1 MRAARTTLL
10 AFLEQDAAYVS
21 YLSGIETGVARRLR
35 FRAKT
40 AVLAQHVDFCRF
52 TDTIAQLRYL
62 HGLYTSRLREL
73 TAVDT
78 ATTEWSERL
87 VQIVSNMLRVIR
99 YPYGQLFCRSEAIH
113 VVVETALKAKGDNRG
128 EKQACDATTLAA
140 LRSLA
145 QDSENKSNSLVMRP
159 LQQFYAVVEFVE
171 QLAADVA
178 TDHTTVARLRQ
189 VAQETRQ
196 YIDAVQVEARNE
208 QELIALQS
216 QIVPSEGSSPLDL
229 AAEKLLLHG
238 EISVVTVDDSL
249 DAAKK
254 SFSDR
259 IEKRYA
265 HCFESGKLIYS
276 KHEVD
281 GRDGPSADHFAI
293 QGCIELKQ
301 DGLFL
306 EFVPDAVFS
315 NAATKGCFALI
326 SSNESV
332 MFGFEDSIL
341 GQSWGQA
348 VRSMVSQNETKNVVL
363 RNQRTFEDMKIP
375 QDVAKQLKYKKKSLV
390 VFPSFHD
397 DDLPGI
403 FWMEAEPGKWEIVEL
418 MFYKHWLLIFT
429 VKGWKQHALAR
440 RVDIQD
446 PSIDISD
453 QRSSEHDWSL
463 VISMDHEAKD
473 EIRLISKRRSRIDF
487 WYDQISK
494 AAARAKRAKVDKRIE
509 EQQTPAKSVGSDK
522 QPFIN
527 AHAKKNKSSAEA
539 ASGETPASDAV
550 ALAKKPSEGPATA
563 TKTARKRKNDEIEQQ
578 NSDKSSTSG
587 VKKPADAEEKKG
599 MTPAKRKKAVSRI
612 DSLVQV
618 AQVALDGDREIAPSG
633 ESKPK
638 RSRKEPVKKTEEA
651 SVPVMQSPAIKTP
664 KRRWLKLKSEDPDDS
679 ILLDTDP
686 SQDTSIEEPTSNAV
700 VPGSE
705 SQNTK
710 DGIRI
715 ILTGIEPTA
724 AIRKKI
730 KAIANAVYED
740 DIEKATHVIV
750 PKNQLKRTVKLL
762 CGISR
767 CQHILDVKWL
777 DESAR
782 VGTALNEVDYCLKD
796 TNAQQKW
803 HFDLHKTMYEFTPE
817 QRRQLFVGHTVFI
830 TNHKSVLPPVKDL
843 VRIVECAGGKVEVK
857 GSAGPS
863 DLVITSEA
871 ALGVASVQKSLANA
885 NPQRVY
891 SPELILSSILQQHI
905 DFEQNHLVAPPSSS
919 KKRR

>member
-10 AFLEQDAAYVS
+10 AFLEQDATYVA
-21 YLSGIETGVARRLR
+21 YLSGSMGDVARRLR
-35 FRAKT
+35 FHANT
-40 AVLAQHVDFCRF
+40 AALAQHVDVCRF
-52 TDTIAQLRYL
+52 TDAIPHLRYL
-62 HGLYTSRLREL
+62 HGMYASRLRDL
-73 TAVDT
+73 SVMDTAV
-78 ATTEWSERL
+78 TEWSERL
-87 VQIVSNMLRVIR
+87 VQIVSDMLRVIR

-113 VVVETALKAKGDNRG
+113 AAVDTALKAKSDNG
-128 EKQACDATTLAA
+128 EQEQQACDAATLAI

-145 QDSENKSNSLVMRP
+145 QDFDNKSSSLVIRP
-159 LQQFYAVVEFVE
+159 LQQFHAVVEFVE
-171 QLAADVA
+171 QLSADVA
-178 TDHTTVARLRQ
+178 ADHATAVRLRQ
-189 VAQETRQ
+189 IAQETRQ

-216 QIVPSEGSSPLDL
+216 QIVPGEGSSPLDL
-229 AAEKLLLHG
+229 ATEKLLLHG
-238 EISVVTVDDSL
+238 EVSVVAVNDSL
-249 DAAKK
+249 SAAKK

-259 IEKRYA
+259 LEKRYA
-265 HCFESGKLIYS
+265 HCFESGKLVYS

-281 GRDGPSADHFAI
+281 ERDGPSADRFAI

-301 DGLFL
+301 DAFFL

-315 NAATKGCFALI
+315 SGATKGCFALI

-332 MFGFEDSIL
+332 VFGFEDSIL

-348 VRSMVSQNETKNVVL
+348 VRSMLSQNETKNVVL
-363 RNQRTFEDMKIP
+363 RSQRTFEDMKIP
-375 QDVAKQLKYKKKSLV
+375 QHVVKQLKYKKKSFA

-403 FWMEAEPGKWEIVEL
+403 FWMETGPGKWEIVEL
-418 MFYKHWLLIFT
+418 MFYEHWLLIFT
-429 VKGWKQHALAR
+429 MKGWKQHALAR
-440 RVDIQD
+440 CVDTQD
-446 PSIDISD
+446 SSIDVSD
-453 QRSSEHDWSL
+453 QRSGEHDWCL
-463 VISMDHEAKD
+463 VISMGHEAKD
-473 EIRLISKRRSRIDF
+473 EVRLISKRRSRIDF

-494 AAARAKRAKVDKRIE
+494 AVATAKKAKADKQIE
-509 EQQTPAKSVGSDK
+509 EQQTPAKSVGSEQQLFVK
-522 QPFIN
+522 
-527 AHAKKNKSSAEA
+527 ARAKKNRKHAEA
-539 ASGETPASDAV
+539 VSGETPASDVVAV
-550 ALAKKPSEGPATA
+550 AEKPAEGPATA
-563 TKTARKRKNDEIEQQ
+563 TKATRKRKTDEVEQQ

-587 VKKPADAEEKKG
+587 VEKPADAEKKKG
-599 MTPAKRKKAVSRI
+599 VTPAKRKKAVSRT
-612 DSLVQV
+612 DSFVQV
-618 AQVALDGDREIAPSG
+618 AQEALDGDGDTAPSA

-638 RSRKEPVKKTEEA
+638 RSRKEPAKKLGEA
-651 SVPVMQSPAIKTP
+651 SIPVMQSSAIKTP
-664 KRRWLKLKSEDPDDS
+664 KRRWLKLKSEDPDDA

-686 SQDTSIEEPTSNAV
+686 SQDTSIEEATSNAV
-700 VPGSE
+700 VPGSG
-705 SQNTK
+705 SQTTK
-710 DGIRI
+710 DGIRV
-715 ILTGIEPTA
+715 ILTGIEPTP

-730 KAIANAVYED
+730 KAIANAMYED
-740 DIEKATHVIV
+740 DIEKATHVIA

-767 CQHILDVKWL
+767 CQHILGMKWL

-782 VGTALNEVDYCLKD
+782 VGAALNEADYCLKD

-843 VRIVECAGGKVEVK
+843 VKIVECAGGKAEVK

-871 ALGVASVQKSLANA
+871 ALGVVSVQKSLVSA
-885 NPQRVY
+885 NPQRIY

-905 DFEQNHLVAPPSSS
+905 DFEQNHLVVSPSSS
-919 KKRR
+919 EKR